1 MKKINW
7 HFLYVFSMALFL
19 SAPSAAQDTYPNK
32 PIRLLVAFAAG
43 GGTDVMARNLAQQ
56 MTKAL
61 GQNVVV
67 ENRIGANG
75 IVATTELFRANP
87 DGYTLIY
94 TIPSHIT
101 NALLYSNLPYD
112 PVADFTPI
120 YALCTVPFV
129 LSATPGFPANNV
141 KELVALATS
150 QPAGAIN
157 YASPGTGSPP
167 HFYQEMMNN
176 ILGIKMT
183 HVPYKGSALAM
194 SDLLSGR
201 TQLIFLSTVQSQ
213 PYLKD
218 GRLKGIGLSSAK
230 RSSVLPDIPTLDE
243 LGVTGL
249 DVDMWYGVLAP
260 KGVPTP
266 IVEKLAG
273 ALKTIAASTEM
284 KRYLAE
290 QGAEPLSL
298 GPEEFGG
305 ILRNEAKKWG
315 KLIKDADI
323 KAE

>member
-1 MKKINW
+1 MRQSTAR
-7 HFLYVFSMALFL
+7 FLCFFTLTFL
-19 SAPSAAQDTYPNK
+19 LSGLSCAQDNYPNR

-75 IVATTELFRANP
+75 IVATTEIFRASP

-101 NALLYSNLPYD
+101 NALLYPNLPYD
-112 PVADFTPI
+112 PVTDFAPI

-129 LSATPGFPANNV
+129 LSATPAFPASNV
-141 KELVALATS
+141 KELVALAKS

-167 HFYQEMMNN
+167 HFYQEMMND
-176 ILGIKMT
+176 ILGIQMT

-260 KGVPTP
+260 KGVPTA
-266 IVEKLAG
+266 VVDKLSS
-273 ALKTIAASTEM
+273 ALRKIAESDEM

-298 GPEEFGG
+298 GPDQFGV
-305 ILRNEAKKWG
+305 IMRNEAKKWG
-315 KLIKDADI
+315 KLIKDANI

>member
-1 MKKINW
+1 MKKITW
-7 HFLYVFSMALFL
+7 HFLCFASMVLFL
-19 SAPSAAQDTYPNK
+19 NAPSAAQDTYPNR

-141 KELVALATS
+141 KELVALAVS

-273 ALKTIAASTEM
+273 ALKTIAASAEM

-298 GPEEFGG
+298 GPEQFWG